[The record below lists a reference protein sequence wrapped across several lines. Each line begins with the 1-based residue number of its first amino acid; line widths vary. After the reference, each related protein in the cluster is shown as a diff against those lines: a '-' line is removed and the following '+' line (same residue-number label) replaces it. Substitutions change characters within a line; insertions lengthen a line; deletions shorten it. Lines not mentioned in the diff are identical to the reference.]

1 MHTHITNNSQDENIP
16 TKKVTLAYEKEKADK
31 KVQLFLR
38 GPIYYLPLVKAS
50 NLPGRAIH
58 VFIVICF
65 LYGVTNSRTFK
76 LKNSLLREFG
86 VKRCAGYA
94 ALKALENAGLVSVVR
109 RNGCN
114 PIVTILEAIRID
126 TLTRNKEKGDL

>member
-1 MHTHITNNSQDENIP
+1 MYTPTPNNSQDENIP
-16 TKKVTLAYEKEKADK
+16 SKKVTLPYEKEKAGK
-31 KVQLFLR
+31 KAKQFLR
-38 GPIYYLPLVKAS
+38 GPINYLPLVKAS

-65 LYGVTNSRTFK
+65 LYGVTKSRTFK
-76 LKNSLLREFG
+76 LKSSLLREFG
-86 VKRCAGYA
+86 VKRCAGYV

-114 PIVTILEAIRID
+114 PMVTILEAIRID
-126 TLTRNKEKGDL
+126 TLTENKERGSL

>member
-1 MHTHITNNSQDENIP
+1 MYTPTSNNSQDKNIP
-16 TKKVTLAYEKEKADK
+16 TKKVTLPYEKEKAGK
-31 KVQLFLR
+31 KAKQFLR
-38 GPIYYLPLVKAS
+38 GPINYLQLVKAS

-65 LYGVTNSRTFK
+65 LYGVTKSRTFK
-76 LKNSLLREFG
+76 LKSSLLREFG
-86 VKRCAGYA
+86 VKRCAGYV

-114 PIVTILEAIRID
+114 PMVTILEAIRID
-126 TLTRNKEKGDL
+126 TLTENKERGSL